1 MLISKNGPIIDRTK
15 IPKNPFS
22 IYSERLNP
30 QELSHLSAKEL
41 QKEDSINPL
50 PIQRLYYLNK
60 EQSDA
65 IIPTTYDEDK
75 EYFNKE
81 LVNTSFTRDRMSMT
95 IEKIQKGLKTTWT
108 AKNKE
113 EFFSSITKSVLI
125 VTRKEEEDYLR
136 TSIENERNC
145 IRDSQCEGNKIPGA
159 KPVTLTEYLD
169 PAERLARKQKGT
181 LPTSRRNCVMCN
193 RFFAA
198 YNFINLKSEC
208 TTIPHPNIVITKR
221 GNIVDVDGEYPSELA
236 LMTNSKEYQAMPVPV
251 VLHIRS
257 YYQQKVI
264 DGVTWYIQH
273 PSCYRKPE
281 DIRNELFI

>member
-1 MLISKNGPIIDRTK
+1 M
-15 IPKNPFS
+15 
-22 IYSERLNP
+22 
-30 QELSHLSAKEL
+30 SAKEL

-95 IEKIQKGLKTTWT
+95 IEKILKKDLKLHGQQRT
-108 AKNKE
+108 KE

-169 PAERLARKQKGT
+169 PAERLA
-181 LPTSRRNCVMCN
+181 
-193 RFFAA
+193 
-198 YNFINLKSEC
+198 
-208 TTIPHPNIVITKR
+208 
-221 GNIVDVDGEYPSELA
+221 
-236 LMTNSKEYQAMPVPV
+236 
-251 VLHIRS
+251 
-257 YYQQKVI
+257 
-264 DGVTWYIQH
+264 
-273 PSCYRKPE
+273 
-281 DIRNELFI
+281 